1 MPGDG
6 FSLDRSTFK
15 KLSRLYILALSAIAF
30 SVIVSQI
37 LIHKYLDDQASD
49 STVVNIAGRQR
60 MLSQKLTKETLKLL
74 VADTSEERLNLSDS
88 IENTL
93 ENWHFFHTA
102 LKRGN
107 DSLGLPGNNSP
118 EISAMFG
125 EVDPYFSEITKASE
139 AIILQLNENPQASVE
154 NIRPQIATVAANEAG
169 FLHGMDQIVNQF
181 EEEAS
186 EKVQRLE
193 NLEWLLMAITIII
206 LLSELLFIFLPAAK
220 GVRGTIQKLLQA
232 EKEAKKMAKDADE
245 LSRAKEKSVKELR
258 VLNQAMNQT
267 LLFARLDTDGNIIE
281 LGEKFSRLFKIRK
294 YGDYNKFSDL
304 LSAKEEEKKHIEKL
318 LEENF
323 RKEWQGE
330 VKATI
335 QEGRTVWLEMALIPF
350 SSTTDNW
357 EILVIASDITA
368 RKEAQL
374 EIEELRQKRFQEKI
388 DQQKLISSK
397 IIENQENEQNRIAKD
412 IHDGIGQMLT
422 GLNFNLE
429 SIDVKQTEKAASKIE
444 NLKQLTGEI
453 IKGVRT
459 ATFNLMP
466 PELSD
471 YGIVPALTK
480 LTQELS
486 RLTGKKIILYDKTG
500 FNQRLDSLAEINIY
514 RITQE
519 AINNAI
525 KYAESTHIIV
535 SVSHSSTILSVT
547 IDDNGKGFQASKTQ
561 GDRADSGGMG
571 MTFMKERI
579 KYIQGRLFVTSEV
592 GKGTK
597 ITLNIPL
604 TK

>member
-1 MPGDG
+1 MPGEG
-6 FSLDRSTFK
+6 FSLDQKTFK

-37 LIHKYLDDQASD
+37 LIHRYLNDQEND

-60 MLSQKLTKETLKLL
+60 MLSQKLSKETLKLL
-74 VADTSEERLNLSDS
+74 VTFKQDGKINIKDS
-88 IENTL
+88 IKATL
-93 ENWHFFHTA
+93 EIWQFSHRA
-102 LKRGN
+102 LREGN
-107 DSLGLPGNNSP
+107 DSLELPGNNSA
-118 EISAMFG
+118 EITAMFR
-125 EVDPYFSEITKASE
+125 EVDPYFVEITNASE
-139 AIILQLNENPQASVE
+139 AIIRQLEENPQTSAE
-154 NIRPQIATVAANEAG
+154 DMRDEIATVAKNEAG
-169 FLHGMDQIVNQF
+169 FLHVMDQIVNQF
-181 EEEAS
+181 EEEAG
-186 EKVQRLE
+186 EKVRRLQ
-193 NLEWLLMAITIII
+193 NLEWLLMAITLLI

-220 GVRGTIQKLLQA
+220 GVRGTIHKLLKA
-232 EKEAKKMAKDADE
+232 EKDAKKMAKDADE

-267 LLFARLDTDGNIIE
+267 LLFARLDVNGNILE
-281 LGEKFSRLFKIRK
+281 MGEKFSRLFKLRK
-294 YGDYNKFSDL
+294 YGEYNKFSDL
-304 LSAKEEEKKHIEKL
+304 LSAKEEERKHIEHL

-330 VKATI
+330 VKATT
-335 QEGRTVWLEMALIPF
+335 EDGRTVWLEMALIPF
-350 SSTTDNW
+350 SATADNW
-357 EILVIASDITA
+357 EILVIASDITT
-368 RKEAQL
+368 RKEAQI
-374 EIEELRQKRFQEKI
+374 EIEDLRQKRFQEKI
-388 DQQKLISSK
+388 NQQKLVSSK

-429 SIDVKQTEKAASKIE
+429 SIDVKQTEKAAKKIE

-486 RLTGKKIILYDKTG
+486 RLTGKNIILYDKTG

-525 KYAESTHIIV
+525 KYADSTHIIV
-535 SVSHSSTILSVT
+535 SVSHSNTILSVT
-547 IDDNGKGFQASKTQ
+547 IDDNGKGFEKQETKS
-561 GDRADSGGMG
+561 DRADSGGMG

-597 ITLNIPL
+597 ITLNVPIS
-604 TK
+604 K

>member
-6 FSLDRSTFK
+6 FTLDQRTFK

-37 LIHKYLDDQASD
+37 LIHKYLDDQESD

-74 VADTSEERLNLSDS
+74 IVENRDEKLNIKDS
-88 IENTL
+88 IEAALNI
-93 ENWHFFHTA
+93 WKFSHTA
-102 LKRGN
+102 LRQGN
-107 DSLGLPGNNSP
+107 DSLGLPGNNSA
-118 EISAMFG
+118 EITAMFQ
-125 EVDPYFSEITKASE
+125 EVDPFFQNITNSSE
-139 AIILQLNENPQASVE
+139 AIIEQLEENPQISAE
-154 NIRPQIATVAANEAG
+154 GMRAEIATVARNEAG
-169 FLHGMDQIVNQF
+169 FLHGMDQIVNRF
-181 EEEAS
+181 EEEAG
-186 EKVQRLE
+186 EKVRRLE
-193 NLEWLLMAITIII
+193 NLEWLLMAITLII

-232 EKEAKKMAKDADE
+232 EKDAKKMAKDADE
-245 LSRAKEKSVKELR
+245 LSNAKEKSVKELR

-267 LLFARLDTDGNIIE
+267 LLFARLDVDGNILE
-281 LGEKFSRLFKIRK
+281 LGEKFSRLFKLRK

-304 LSAKEEEKKHIEKL
+304 LSAKEEERKHIEHL
-318 LEENF
+318 LEDNF

-330 VKATI
+330 VKATT
-335 QEGRTVWLEMALIPF
+335 EDGRTIWLEMALIPF
-350 SSTTDNW
+350 STTADNW
-357 EILVIASDITA
+357 EILVIASDITT
-368 RKEAQL
+368 RKEAQI
-374 EIEELRQKRFQEKI
+374 EIEDLRQKRFQEKI
-388 DQQKLISSK
+388 DQQKLVSSK

-429 SIDVKQTEKAASKIE
+429 SIDVKQTEKAAKKIE

-486 RLTGKKIILYDKTG
+486 RLTGKNIILYDKTG
-500 FNQRLDSLAEINIY
+500 YNQRLDSLAEINIY

-525 KYAESTHIIV
+525 KYADSTHIIV
-535 SVSHSSTILSVT
+535 SVSHSNTILSVT
-547 IDDNGKGFQASKTQ
+547 IDDNGKGFKTTKNKTN
-561 GDRADSGGMG
+561 RPDSGGMG
-571 MTFMKERI
+571 MTFMRERI